1 MWTVAFRV
9 HFQRR
14 VSCRCMQSDWMIGG
28 CAARHNVSFIRTLG
42 CSTCDRKRADALAA
56 SGRLQVRCLMCDVLR
71 CPCNTRTKIASSL
84 LARRRSART
93 NRTKSVYARSHGNP
107 DAHTGVLQA
116 SFNNAQCFF
125 AQNFPSGVQP
135 GTRAPAIVHGFSDAE
150 RHRFFSTF
158 SAGAARREIVLQRA
172 RDAAREVRDSSGA
185 PPPPP
190 HNTEANASVTV
201 EETAAAARETTTV
214 IGEMEG
220 AVDSGAQVTVPHVA
234 PAQWGQLP
242 RAVQLMLG
250 RGAFVTAA
258 IDGTEHR

>member
-1 MWTVAFRV
+1 MDIDNCIDDYHR
-9 HFQRR
+9 
-14 VSCRCMQSDWMIGG
+14 RCMQSDWMIGG

-56 SGRLQVRCLMCDVLR
+56 SGR
-71 CPCNTRTKIASSL
+71 
-84 LARRRSART
+84 
-93 NRTKSVYARSHGNP
+93 
-107 DAHTGVLQA
+107 LQA